1 MSSTR
6 DDVADYPGVRYRSYS
21 MLSGKLSTSG
31 RLVSANGCWPQGN
44 RNTPRS
50 RPSGKFAGDVEIA
63 LCDEHLVGGR

>member
-1 MSSTR
+1 
-6 DDVADYPGVRYRSYS
+6 

-50 RPSGKFAGDVEIA
+50 RRLGKFAGDVEIA
-63 LCDEHLVGGR
+63 LRDEYLVGGR